1 MKFVRRY
8 NLKKV
13 LVSSC
18 LLLFIALFSGFL
30 LLQHFYKMYRN
41 ETNQYIA
48 FLIEEIKENYS
59 DVDEEKLIQELN
71 KKMKGVNKAYLLK
84 YGLDIENDSLLN
96 SYNEIYKEELIWGGC
111 FCLLFFISLLSI
123 YFFDSYKKNK
133 EIKKITET
141 IHKVNGGE
149 YELVLGDYYEG
160 DLSILKDEVYKTTL
174 MLKEAAM
181 NSLKGKNQL
190 KDSIANISHQLKTPL
205 TSILIMTDNLLDEQ
219 MDEKT
224 RKEFLEDIQ
233 YQVEN
238 MNFLIIAMLKLSRFD
253 ADVVSFKRE
262 TLNVKSLLLSSLKNV
277 NALADAKNITI
288 HIRGD
293 NVASFLGDFAWEV
306 EALTNLLKNCIEHTN
321 SDKNIYVKYTENHF
335 YTKIVIED
343 EGVGIDADELK
354 HIFERFYK
362 GKNSGKNSIG
372 IGLALA
378 KEIIEK
384 DDGSIS
390 VQSIKNKGTIFTI
403 KYFK

>member
-13 LVSSC
+13 LASSC
-18 LLLFIALFSGFL
+18 LLLFIALFCGFL
-30 LLQHFYKMYRN
+30 ISQHFYKMYRN

-48 FLIEEIKENYS
+48 FLLEEIKENYS
-59 DVDEEKLIQELN
+59 DVDEERLIQELN
-71 KKMKGVNKAYLLK
+71 KKTKEVDKAYLLK

-96 SYNEIYKEELIWGGC
+96 SYNEIYKEELIWSGC
-111 FCLLFFISLLSI
+111 FCLLFFIGLLFI

-141 IHKVNGGE
+141 IHKVNSGD
-149 YELVLGDYYEG
+149 YELVLSDYYEG

-219 MDEKT
+219 MDEKLQ
-224 RKEFLEDIQ
+224 KEFLEDIQ

-262 TLNVKSLLLSSLKNV
+262 TLNVKSLLLASLKNV

-306 EALTNLLKNCIEHTN
+306 EALTNLLKNSIEHTN